1 MSDYSYSEIQKMQEK
16 AMARVRQ
23 MKKSTDSILER
34 ENKTTSFE
42 NTGASSM
49 QVVPRVTNMP
59 PNFPEKTVFPS
70 FKEFFNEEAQPNK
83 KAVTEPPKAQN
94 NPLNRLE
101 NLFSEPDRAMLM
113 GLVMLLKSE
122 GADELLIM
130 ALIYILS

>member
-34 ENKTTSFE
+34 ENKAQSFE
-42 NTGASSM
+42 TTGASST

-59 PNFPEKTVFPS
+59 PNFPEKTLFPS
-70 FKEFFNEEAQPNK
+70 FKEFFNEEAPSNQK
-83 KAVTEPPKAQN
+83 TVEKPPKAQEA
-94 NPLNRLE
+94 PLNRLE

-122 GADELLIM
+122 GADEMLIM
-130 ALIYILS
+130 ALLYILS